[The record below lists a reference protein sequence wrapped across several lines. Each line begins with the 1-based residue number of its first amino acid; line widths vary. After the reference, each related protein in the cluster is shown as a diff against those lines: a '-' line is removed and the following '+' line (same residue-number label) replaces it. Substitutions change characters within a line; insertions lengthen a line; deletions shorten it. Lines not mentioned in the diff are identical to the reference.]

1 MVKVAINGFGRIG
14 RLIFRI
20 IEENPEFN
28 IVAIN
33 EFASPNLLAHL
44 LEYEAIQINY
54 KKEKIN
60 STKDFIIVGER
71 KIRVFNETDLENLPW
86 KDLDIDIV
94 LECTAKDKEMNY
106 LHTKAGAKKVISFFP
121 TYEGIKELIYNDT
134 EKTSIDRFSTSKLDH
149 YFKVQNLLDIEESI
163 KHQKIVNDKYS
174 FNLNKESIQTKKKIK
189 MRTYYDQRRKYR

>member
-20 IEENPEFN
+20 IEENPEFD

-71 KIRVFNETDLENLPW
+71 KIRVFNEIDLENLPW
-86 KDLDIDIV
+86 KDLDVDIV
-94 LECTAKDKEMNY
+94 LEEMNY

-149 YFKVQNLLDIEESI
+149 YFNVQNLLDIEESI

-174 FNLNKESIQTKKKIK
+174 FNLKKESIQTKKKIK